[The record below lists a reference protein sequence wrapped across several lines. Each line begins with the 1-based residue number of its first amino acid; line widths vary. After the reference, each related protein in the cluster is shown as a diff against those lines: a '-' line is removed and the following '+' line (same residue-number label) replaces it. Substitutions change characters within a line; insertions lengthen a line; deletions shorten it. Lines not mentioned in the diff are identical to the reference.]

1 MQSKMKSTDTISV
14 LVCVH
19 SPDHEHDM
27 LLQRAL
33 ESLVRQTY
41 CEFETVVVLDECHED
56 TRALVDHY
64 KDVLNLRVLERPR
77 KQGLAAAKNYGI
89 THCNGDWIAYLDA
102 DDQWMDCKLE
112 IQRNWMITCS
122 PPSADFCGVNAWDL
136 LDGVLRPNCFAVTQ
150 YVTHAE
156 IVAQLP
162 RENVLC
168 HGSMMIRRSAL
179 EALKGYR
186 TDRSLLGREDY
197 DLWQR
202 AAAAGY
208 RFLKVPERLYIYSL
222 GTSVPR

>member
-1 MQSKMKSTDTISV
+1 MKESDTISV
-14 LVCVH
+14 LVCAH

-33 ESLVRQTY
+33 ESLTRQTY
-41 CEFETVVVLDECHED
+41 CEFETVVVLDECWEN

-89 THCNGDWIAYLDA
+89 SHCTTNWIAYLDA

-112 IQRNWMITCS
+112 IQRNCLLRNTKV
-122 PPSADFCGVNAWDL
+122 DFCGTNAWDL
-136 LDGVLRPNCFAVTQ
+136 VDGVMHPNCFSVLQ
-150 YVTHAE
+150 YSKHDE
-156 IVAQLP
+156 IVNRLSQ
-162 RENVLC
+162 ENILC

-179 EALKGYR
+179 ETLNMYR
-186 TDRSLLGREDY
+186 TDKALLGREDW

-202 AAAAGY
+202 AAAAG
-208 RFLKVPERLYIYSL
+208 FIFMKVPERLYIYSL

>member
-1 MQSKMKSTDTISV
+1 
-14 LVCVH
+14 
-19 SPDHEHDM
+19 M

-33 ESLVRQTY
+33 ESLTRQTY
-41 CEFETVVVLDECHED
+41 CEFETVVVLDECWEN

-89 THCNGDWIAYLDA
+89 SHCTTNWIAYLDA

-112 IQRNWMITCS
+112 IQRNCLLRNTKV
-122 PPSADFCGVNAWDL
+122 DFCGTNAWDL
-136 LDGVLRPNCFAVTQ
+136 VDGVMHPNCFSVLQ
-150 YVTHAE
+150 YSKHDE
-156 IVAQLP
+156 IVNRLSQ
-162 RENVLC
+162 ENILC

-179 EALKGYR
+179 ETLNMYR
-186 TDRSLLGREDY
+186 TDKALLGREDW

-202 AAAAGY
+202 AAAAG
-208 RFLKVPERLYIYSL
+208 FIFMKVPERLYIYSL

>member
-1 MQSKMKSTDTISV
+1 
-14 LVCVH
+14 
-19 SPDHEHDM
+19 M

-33 ESLVRQTY
+33 ESLTRQTY
-41 CEFETVVVLDECHED
+41 CEFETVVVLDECWEN

-89 THCNGDWIAYLDA
+89 SHCTTSWIAYLDA

-112 IQRNWMITCS
+112 IQRNCLLRNTKV
-122 PPSADFCGVNAWDL
+122 DFCGTNAWDL
-136 LDGVLRPNCFAVTQ
+136 VDGVMHPNCFSVLQ
-150 YVTHAE
+150 YSKHDE
-156 IVAQLP
+156 IVNRLSQ
-162 RENVLC
+162 ENILC

-179 EALKGYR
+179 ETLNMYR
-186 TDRSLLGREDY
+186 TDKALLGREDW

-202 AAAAGY
+202 AAAAG
-208 RFLKVPERLYIYSL
+208 FIFMKVPERLYIYSL

>member
-1 MQSKMKSTDTISV
+1 MKESDTISV
-14 LVCVH
+14 LVCAH

-33 ESLVRQTY
+33 ESLTRQTY
-41 CEFETVVVLDECHED
+41 CEFETVVVLDECWEN

-89 THCNGDWIAYLDA
+89 SHCTTSWIAYLDA

-112 IQRNWMITCS
+112 IQRNCLLRNTKV
-122 PPSADFCGVNAWDL
+122 DFCGTNAWDL
-136 LDGVLRPNCFAVTQ
+136 VDGVMHPNCFSVLQ
-150 YVTHAE
+150 YSKHDE
-156 IVAQLP
+156 IVNRLSQ
-162 RENVLC
+162 ENILC

-179 EALKGYR
+179 ETLNMYR
-186 TDRSLLGREDY
+186 TDKALLGREDW

-202 AAAAGY
+202 AAAAG
-208 RFLKVPERLYIYSL
+208 FIFMKVPERLYIYSL

>member
-1 MQSKMKSTDTISV
+1 MQPSDTISV

-33 ESLVRQTY
+33 ESLTRQTY
-41 CEFETVVVLDECHED
+41 TEFETVVVLDECWED

-89 THCNGDWIAYLDA
+89 SHCKGDWITYLDA

-112 IQRNWMITCS
+112 IQRNWMIACS
-122 PPSADFCGVNAWDL
+122 PPIVDFCGTNAWDL
-136 LDGVLRPNCFAVTQ
+136 LDGVMRPNCFSVTQ
-150 YVTHAE
+150 YMMHE
-156 IVAQLP
+156 DIVKRLSQ
-162 RENVLC
+162 ENILC

-179 EALKGYR
+179 EKLGGYR
-186 TDRSLLGREDY
+186 TDKSLLGREDW

-202 AAAAGY
+202 AAAAGFK
-208 RFLKVPERLYIYSL
+208 FLKVPERLYIYSL